1 MKGKNWMRKSAKHET
16 VASVGEF
23 GLIRGIGN
31 YLKSTR
37 VKSAGVVLA
46 PGDDAAIWQ
55 PRRGTQVVISTDM
68 LIEGIHFRHDWSSG
82 ESVGHRALA
91 VNVSDIAAMGARPRV
106 AVVSLGLRATTH
118 DKWVYD
124 FYQGAIALGVKCHFR
139 IVGGDLVRSRG
150 KTIVSVTVQGE
161 LPKGSAGL
169 RRDRARPGDIVAVT
183 GPLGLAAAGV
193 RILTDNT
200 IKVDGAPQMLDAHR
214 RPTPK
219 VLHGMLLRRAGV
231 EAAMDLSDG
240 LFGDLPR
247 ICEASDVT
255 ATLRYDQI
263 PIPSAVRW
271 NFSDW
276 FDLGTRGGE
285 DFELLFTCPP
295 DTFERVIALF
305 KRWKLPLPCQIGT
318 LAAAKASGP
327 ALRLKGDD
335 LRTADVELG
344 AYDHFQPAAV

>member
-1 MKGKNWMRKSAKHET
+1 MRSGADHKT
-16 VASVGEF
+16 VATVGEF
-23 GLIRGIGN
+23 GLIKGISN
-31 YLKSTR
+31 HLRSSR
-37 VKSAGVVLA
+37 VKSASVVLST
-46 PGDDAAIWQ
+46 GDDAAIWQ
-55 PRRGTQVVISTDM
+55 PRSGTQVVISTDM

-124 FYQGAIALGVKCHFR
+124 FYKGALALGHKCHFR
-139 IVGGDLVRSRG
+139 IIGGDIVRSRG
-150 KTIVSVTVQGE
+150 KTIISVTVHGE
-161 LPKGSAGL
+161 LPRGAPGL
-169 RRDRARPGDIVAVT
+169 RRDRARPGDVVAVT
-183 GPLGLAAAGV
+183 GPLGLAASGV
-193 RILTDNT
+193 RILTENS

-214 RPTPK
+214 RPEPK

-240 LFGDLPR
+240 LFGDLPKV
-247 ICEASDVT
+247 CEASDVT
-255 ATLRYDQI
+255 ATLRRDQI
-263 PIPSAVRW
+263 PIPSSVRW
-271 NFSDW
+271 NFTDW

-295 DTFERVIALF
+295 ETFERVIALF
-305 KRWKLPLPCQIGT
+305 RRWKLPAPIAIGT

-327 ALRLKGDD
+327 AVRIKGDD
-335 LRTADVELG
+335 LRTNDVETG
-344 AYDHFQPAAV
+344 AFDHFQPAAVSSA